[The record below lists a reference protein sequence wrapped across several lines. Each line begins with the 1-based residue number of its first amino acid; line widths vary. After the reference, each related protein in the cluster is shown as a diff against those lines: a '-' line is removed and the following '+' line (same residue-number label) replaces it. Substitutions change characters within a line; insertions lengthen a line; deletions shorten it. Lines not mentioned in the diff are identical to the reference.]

1 MRNHKERARRIV
13 GVFVAFMT
21 TATIGVAQDKPAS
34 AIATEYAWTGD
45 DGLTQRFRE
54 ALERALEASRDFDV
68 RRAGAR
74 EKLRLSIPSNLY
86 GAEIGGRLNFQ
97 YVVIFTNQ
105 DSKYLGVSI
114 GSCWAERA
122 EIASCAGTVLHDAT
136 EAWKRRTSP
145 QAWPHQ
151 GR

>member
-13 GVFVAFMT
+13 GVF
-21 TATIGVAQDKPAS
+21 TAIMATAAIGVAQDKPAS

-45 DGLTQRFRE
+45 DGLTLGFRE
-54 ALERALEASRDFDV
+54 ALESALEASQDFAV
-68 RRAGAR
+68 GRAGAR

-114 GSCWAERA
+114 GSWWTERA
-122 EIASCAGTVLHDAT
+122 EIASCAATVLREAT
-136 EAWKRRTSP
+136 EAWKRRSSP
-145 QAWPHQ
+145 QAWPGQ